1 MGVHWYK
8 NLSSSTLK
16 ISAVFASNIYIP
28 QEKDESGKDK
38 DI

>member
-1 MGVHWYK
+1 MRAHLYK

-16 ISAVFASNIYIP
+16 ISAVFASNVCIP
-28 QEKDESGKDK
+28 QEKDESEKDK